1 MFKIRVISVN
11 ARIKLSAR
19 AALTGSQSRVVPFAA
34 ALTAVFIA
42 FSVCNAVVNGFSV
55 FHGKYMPAVFA
66 ALSLAVFT
74 LAVSILEFFFQI
86 RLILLARGIKSS
98 DAAGADFFGVINA
111 CGLKL
116 CLFFIKL
123 IWLVFYEALPAAG
136 AAALIIR
143 IKKEPLSLRAA
154 CVAAAGL
161 LVLACAGLLFYGVT
175 VQRYSKSMFFLACY
189 RDFSPL
195 DALRESIKK
204 TKGRLGEIFFFK
216 AGFFPWFLLCVG
228 VLPALYVIPYYKQ
241 SVTCLFLSR

>member
-1 MFKIRVISVN
+1 MSQAMLILDGKSDELIADLRSQME
-11 ARIKLSAR
+11 K
-19 AALTGSQSRVVPFAA
+19 AAE
-34 ALTAVFIA
+34 ALY
-42 FSVCNAVVNGFSV
+42 
-55 FHGKYMPAVFA
+55 GKYVPAVFA

-98 DAAGADFFGVINA
+98 DAAGAGFSGVINA

-204 TKGRLGEIFFFK
+204 TKGGCYCILG
-216 AGFFPWFLLCVG
+216 
-228 VLPALYVIPYYKQ
+228 Q
-241 SVTCLFLSR
+241 SPTSGP